1 MKKTVCALLLAA
13 SVYGFGEIPAAK
25 AATTAKTVSLQLTIN
40 SPGANG
46 SQFVLQGLQTPASPV
61 YSCSKTN
68 SAAAGDGTSSVRFAV
83 VDLSGVNKATI
94 TVSGTQVG
102 TLAVTDAKYVDQSG
116 NAVTGGVTVKRIR

>member
-1 MKKTVCALLLAA
+1 MKKAVCALLLAA

-25 AATTAKTVSLQLTIN
+25 AATAKAVSLQLTIN

-61 YSCSKTN
+61 YTCSKTN
-68 SAAAGDGTSSVRFAV
+68 AAAAGNGTSSVSFVV
-83 VDLSGVNKATI
+83 VDLGGVNKATI

-102 TLAVTDAKYVDQSG
+102 TLAVTNAKYVNQSG
-116 NAVTGGVTVKRIR
+116 SAITGNVTVKQLR